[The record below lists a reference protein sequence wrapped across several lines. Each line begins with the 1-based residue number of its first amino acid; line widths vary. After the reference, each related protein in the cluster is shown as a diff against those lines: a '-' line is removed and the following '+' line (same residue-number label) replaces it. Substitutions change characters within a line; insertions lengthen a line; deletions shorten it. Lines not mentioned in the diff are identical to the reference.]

1 MAAEPETPHRRV
13 GMPAWLRYAVVV
25 PLCALTA
32 GLAWFA
38 WTHRDGL
45 SLSALQR
52 RIPLQRPVSV
62 ALDPRGTLYTLD
74 DKYFR
79 ILGIDAEGRATSMRY
94 VQPADPAH
102 YEYWSELAVDA
113 EGTLYATK
121 VVYFVDTELVDYEEI
136 DRFLPGRVQVLYTL
150 DHGEDEYPFD
160 THLLT
165 LQVHGG
171 HLYFDVR
178 SEESVELFR
187 VPLTGG
193 VPQHVL
199 DIAAPSADVYNLA
212 GFDAASLFVA
222 SYSGD
227 RVFRLDSSGGLVDG
241 GLHPARPGVPPFV
254 LADKLFVDREGR
266 LLVTDLFNQCVYRA
280 GPDGALEVLLSKD
293 DLPDRPGR
301 ALYKD
306 VWVADDGRI
315 AVVEP
320 IGGEAGR
327 LVVFGPD
334 GGFEREITS
343 AVPSLPLW
351 AGQLVPWLALAGLV
365 LAFAGTLA
373 WVYLAILNRRV
384 ALVLKLILTI
394 VPLVV
399 LSIVFISNSVFTKT
413 LARVEEELLF
423 RLSALAQAAAL
434 SIDGDAV
441 DRIRV
446 PSDYLGD
453 DYNAVAGALDRL
465 VNSGSDP
472 WNQRIFVNVAKLYNG
487 MFYIMADYA
496 SSYGVLYP
504 MPHAPFERYQAA
516 LVTGEMQRYEY
527 TDADGTYL
535 EAAAP
540 VRNGKGE
547 TVAILYV
554 GSSKD
559 DLVLLQQTFR
569 SEVIRDTAIAAVV
582 LSAVIAAVSVF
593 LLLSIRQ
600 LQRAVG
606 RMQGGAYETR
616 VAIRR
621 RDEIGDLGK
630 SFNVMGDSLQGSFRQ
645 ITTMRDAYACYVP
658 REFLRLLGKK
668 EIHDVELGNQ
678 VEVDMAVLFADI
690 RSFTSLSEAMKPQE
704 NFNFLN
710 SYLSRMGPIIRAN
723 HGFIDKYLGDGIM
736 ALFPGNR
743 PGETAGPGR
752 DAARAS
758 ADAVAAAIAMQR
770 ELFTYNR
777 QRQRMSYQ
785 PIRVGVGVHAGK
797 VMLGILGE
805 EERREG
811 TVIADV
817 VNLASRLEGLTKVY
831 GARII
836 VSDQV
841 IRALG
846 GDAPDHRYL
855 GDAEV
860 KGKRAE
866 VPVHEVFAADPE
878 EDVRR
883 KRHTKGFFETGVGLY
898 RQSERRHQADF
909 RIEAQRYFRAVTK
922 AHPADRA
929 AEYYVAVCR
938 AAAVRAASP
947 ETPGQA

>member
-1 MAAEPETPHRRV
+1 MTDEPDLPPRRA
-13 GMPAWLRYAVVV
+13 GMPSWLRYAVLA
-25 PLCALTA
+25 PLALLVA
-32 GLAWFA
+32 GLAWVA
-38 WTHRDGL
+38 WTNRDGL
-45 SLSALQR
+45 TLSALQR

-79 ILGIDAEGRATSMRY
+79 ILGIDAEGRATFLRY
-94 VQPADPAH
+94 VQPPDSAH

-113 EGTLYATK
+113 EGTLYATR

-136 DRFLPGRVQVLYTL
+136 VRFLPGREQVLYTL

-165 LQVHGG
+165 LQVHDG
-171 HLYFDVR
+171 HLSFDVR
-178 SEESVELFR
+178 GEESVGLWR
-187 VPLTGG
+187 VALSGS
-193 VPQHVL
+193 VPENVL
-199 DIAAPSADVYNLA
+199 DIGATSADVYNLA
-212 GFDAASLFVA
+212 GFDAAGLFVA

-227 RVFRLDSSGGLVDG
+227 RIFRIDSVGNLVDA
-241 GLHPARPGVPPFV
+241 GLHPARPAVPPYV
-254 LADKLFVDREGR
+254 LADKLFVDGQGR
-266 LLVTDLFNQCVYRA
+266 LLVSDLFNQCIYRA

-306 VWVADDGRI
+306 FWVADDGRI

-334 GGFEREITS
+334 GTVEREVTS
-343 AVPSLPLW
+343 AVPSFPLW
-351 AGQLVPWLALAGLV
+351 VRQLVPWLALAGLV

-399 LSIVFISNSVFTKT
+399 ASIVFISNSVFTKT

-423 RLSALAQAAAL
+423 RLSALAQAAAGA
-434 SIDGDAV
+434 IDGDAV

-453 DYNAVAGALDRL
+453 DYNEVAGGLDRL

-472 WNQRIFVNVAKLYNG
+472 WNQRIFANVTKLYNG

-516 LVTGEMQRYEY
+516 LATGEMQRYEY

-540 VRNGKGE
+540 VRNGNGE
-547 TVAILYV
+547 TVAVLYV

-559 DLVLLQQTFR
+559 DLVLLQQAFR
-569 SEVIRDTAIAAVV
+569 TEVTRDTAVAAAV

-606 RMQGGAYETR
+606 QMQGGAYETR

-630 SFNVMGDSLQGSFRQ
+630 SFNVLGDSLEGSFRQ
-645 ITTMRDAYACYVP
+645 ITTMRDSYARFVP
-658 REFLRLLGKK
+658 REFLRLLGKR
-668 EIHDVELGNQ
+668 EISDIELGNQ
-678 VEVDMAVLFADI
+678 VEVTMAVLFADI
-690 RSFTSLSEAMKPQE
+690 RDFTRLSDSMAPQE

-710 SYLSRMGPIIRAN
+710 MYLSRMGPVIRGN

-736 ALFPGNR
+736 ALFPGD
-743 PGETAGPGR
+743 P
-752 DAARAS
+752 S
-758 ADAVAAAIAMQR
+758 DAVRAAVQMQR
-770 ELFTYNR
+770 EIPTYNR
-777 QRQRMSYQ
+777 HRQRMSYQ
-785 PIRVGVGVHAGK
+785 PISIGIGVHAGP
-797 VMLGILGE
+797 VILGIVGE
-805 EERREG
+805 QERREG
-811 TVIADV
+811 TVIADA
-817 VNLASRLEGLTKVY
+817 VNLASRLEGLTKTY
-831 GARII
+831 GVRII
-836 VSDQV
+836 VSERMV
-841 IRALG
+841 ATMG
-846 GDAPDHRYL
+846 ENAPDHRYL
-855 GDAEV
+855 GHAEV
-860 KGKRAE
+860 KGKGA
-866 VPVHEVFAADPE
+866 VPVHEVFGADPP
-878 EDVRR
+878 EDVRL
-883 KRHTKGFFETGVGLY
+883 KRHTKPYFERGVRLFL
-898 RQSERRHQADF
+898 QNEHT
-909 RIEAQRYFRAVTK
+909 EARRYFRAVLK
-922 AHPADRA
+922 AHPADPA
-929 AEYYVAVCR
+929 AAYYVAACLD
-938 AAAVRAASP
+938 AAV
-947 ETPGQA
+947 PGEA

>member
-1 MAAEPETPHRRV
+1 
-13 GMPAWLRYAVVV
+13 MPAWLRHVLVV
-25 PLCALTA
+25 PLAVLVT
-32 GLAWFA
+32 GLAWVA
-38 WTHRDGL
+38 WSQRDGL
-45 SLSALQR
+45 VLSALQR
-52 RIPLQRPVSV
+52 RIPLRRPVSV
-62 ALDPRGTLYTLD
+62 TLDGRGTIHTLD

-79 ILGIDAEGRATSMRY
+79 ILGIDAAGRATTLRY
-94 VQPADPAH
+94 VRPDDSAH

-136 DRFLPGRVQVLYTL
+136 VRFAPGGREEVLTTL
-150 DHGEDEYPFD
+150 DHGDDEYPFD

-165 LQVHGG
+165 LQVHER

-178 SEESVELFR
+178 GGESVGLWR
-187 VPLTGG
+187 VALTGS
-193 VPQHVL
+193 VPERVL
-199 DIAAPSADVYNLA
+199 DVAAPSEDVYNLA
-212 GFDAASLFVA
+212 GFDAAGLFVA

-227 RVFRLDSSGGLVDG
+227 RIFRLGPGGGLVEA
-241 GLHPARPGVPPFV
+241 GLHPARPDVPPFV
-254 LADKLFVDREGR
+254 LADKLFVDGGGR
-266 LLVTDLFNQCVYRA
+266 LFVSDLFNQCVYRA
-280 GPDGALEVLLSKD
+280 AADGALEVVLSKD

-306 VWVADDGRI
+306 FWVADDGRI
-315 AVVEP
+315 AAVEP

-334 GGFEREITS
+334 GEVEREITS
-343 AVPSLPLW
+343 AVPSLGLW
-351 AGQLVPWLALAGLV
+351 LRQLVPWLALAGLL
-365 LAFAGTLA
+365 LAFAGTVIY
-373 WVYLAILNRRV
+373 VYLAVLNRRV
-384 ALVLKLILTI
+384 ALVLRLILAI
-394 VPLVV
+394 VPLVAA
-399 LSIVFISNSVFTKT
+399 SIVFISNNIFTRT

-423 RLSALAQAAAL
+423 RLSALAQTAAGTVDAE
-434 SIDGDAV
+434 AV

-446 PSDYLGD
+446 PSDYLGEE
-453 DYNAVAGALDRL
+453 YTAVASGLDAL
-465 VNSGSDP
+465 VNGGADP
-472 WNQRIFVNVAKLYNG
+472 WNQRVYANVAKLYNG

-516 LVTGEMQRYEY
+516 LVTGELQRYEY

-540 VRNGKGE
+540 VRSASGE
-547 TVAILYV
+547 AVAVLYV

-559 DLVLLQQTFR
+559 DLELLQQDFR
-569 SEVIRDTAIAAVV
+569 SEVTRDTAVAAGV

-606 RMQGGAYETR
+606 RMQGGAYGTR
-616 VAIRR
+616 VVLRR
-621 RDEIGDLGK
+621 HDEIGDLGQ
-630 SFNVMGDSLQGSFRQ
+630 SFNVMGESLQGSFRQ
-645 ITTMRDAYACYVP
+645 ITTMRDAYARYVP
-658 REFLRLLGKK
+658 REFLRLLGKR
-668 EIHDVELGNQ
+668 EIQEIELGNQ

-690 RSFTSLSEAMKPQE
+690 RSFTTLSEAMKPQE

-736 ALFPGNR
+736 ALFAGDR
-743 PGETAGPGR
+743 PGDPTGPGQ
-752 DAARAS
+752 DPARAS
-758 ADAVAAAIAMQR
+758 ADAVAAATAMQQ

-777 QRQRMSYQ
+777 QRRRMGYQ
-785 PIRVGVGVHAGK
+785 PIQVGVGVHAGK

-841 IRALG
+841 IRMMGAG
-846 GDAPDHRYL
+846 APDHRYL

-883 KRHTKGFFETGVGLY
+883 KRHTRGFFETGVGLF
-898 RQSERRHQADF
+898 RQSERRHHAGF
-909 RIEAQRYFRAVTK
+909 RVEALRYFRAVTK
-922 AHPADRA
+922 AHPEDRA
-929 AEYYVAVCR
+929 AAYYLAACSRAVTPT
-938 AAAVRAASP
+938 AAPEPPGAS
-947 ETPGQA
+947 